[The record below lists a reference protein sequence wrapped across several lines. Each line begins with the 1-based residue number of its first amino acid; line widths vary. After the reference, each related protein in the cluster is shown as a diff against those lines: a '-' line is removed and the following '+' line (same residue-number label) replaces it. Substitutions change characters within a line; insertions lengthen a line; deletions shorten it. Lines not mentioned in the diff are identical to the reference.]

1 MRASFLFDDLHDFDD
16 QLIELFSSDF
26 AISIDIECLDDVFD
40 FGIGGLFNMK
50 GAGDAFEEVTELV
63 LLQHA
68 SAAYV
73 KVFEACAELLL
84 G

>member
-1 MRASFLFDDLHDFDD
+1 MHPKIPSLLMRASFLFDDLHDFDD

-50 GAGDAFEEVTELV
+50 GAGNAFEEVTEFV
-63 LLQHA
+63 LLQHT
-68 SAAYV
+68 
-73 KVFEACAELLL
+73 
-84 G
+84 